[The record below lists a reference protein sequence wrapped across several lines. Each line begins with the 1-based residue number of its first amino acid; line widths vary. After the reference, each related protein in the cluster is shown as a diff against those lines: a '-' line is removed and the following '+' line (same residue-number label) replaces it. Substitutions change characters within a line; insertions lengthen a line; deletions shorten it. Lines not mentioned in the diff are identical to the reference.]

1 MRVLDL
7 FSGIGGFSIG
17 LERAGMTTV
26 AFCEIDPYCCA
37 VLKKHWPEV
46 PIYGDVR
53 TIPRIGGID
62 VICGGFPCQPFS
74 HAGKQLGAEDD
85 RHLWPAMLEVI
96 KREQPTWVIGE
107 NVIGLIGMELDTV
120 MADLEGAGYACRT
133 FAIPALAVDAPH
145 RRDRLWIVGYSN
157 SQQLNVGVPRSRE
170 KGSSAATSERVLHVG
185 DASHGADDVA
195 DTNCERGCGG
205 DDQRED
211 AMDADPRSESIRG
224 SYARWG
230 AESGMG
236 RVAYGVPNRAHRLRA
251 LGNAVVPQIPEM
263 IGRAIMEIQ
272 KGLQK

>member
-17 LERAGMTTV
+17 LERAGMKTV
-26 AFCEIDPYCCA
+26 AFCEVDPYCCA

-53 TIPRIGGID
+53 TIPPIGGID

-96 KREQPTWVIGE
+96 KRERPTWVIGE

-120 MADLEGAGYACRT
+120 MADLEGAGYAVRT
-133 FAIPALAVDAPH
+133 FAIPAVAVDAAH
-145 RRDRLWIVGYSN
+145 RRDRLWIVGHSN
-157 SQQLNVGVPRSRE
+157 SQQFNVGVSRSRE
-170 KGSSAATSERVLHVG
+170 EGSRTDTPERVLHAG
-185 DASHGADDVA
+185 DTSHGTDDVA
-195 DTNCERGCGG
+195 DTNGKRGCSR
-205 DDQRED
+205 DSERQD
-211 AMDADPRSESIRG
+211 AMDADSRSESVGG

-230 AESGMG
+230 AEPGMG
-236 RVAYGVPNRAHRLRA
+236 RVAYGIPNRAHRLRT

-263 IGRAIMEIQ
+263 IGRAIMHITE
-272 KGLQK
+272 GNL